1 MDVSLRLVRQFGW
14 LVAGL
19 FLAHGSSAVAA
30 PIAAAVPMYSVTDL
44 GPNVQ
49 ISSGYGNNGGFSA
62 FDPQANKAV
71 PISFPVSITPFAATT
86 NTAIL
91 PSTAVSTNSLATE
104 SAQRLMSVFAAN
116 SQGTVIGGLPVGTG
130 PNPSDTLKLGY
141 TQLQPNGTYS
151 PFQAITSPFD
161 AAGWQT
167 NDSNTRILL
176 NNQNQI
182 FASGPSFW
190 NAGGITKDGVIL
202 DLNAKTT
209 TPLDS
214 MLPASL
220 LAKYDRFNFIGF
232 ADNGSLI
239 GTAGLSTDPGGPHG
253 IMLTLPGISASP
265 VPEPSTFVVL
275 AGGLGA
281 IAFARR
287 FRRQSQNR
295 D

>member
-1 MDVSLRLVRQFGW
+1 MDVSSRLGRQFGW

-30 PIAAAVPMYSVTDL
+30 PMYSVTDL
-44 GPNVQ
+44 GPNVSV
-49 ISSGYGNNGGFSA
+49 SSGYAYNGGFTAKNPATNS
-62 FDPQANKAV
+62 NV
-71 PISFPVSITPFAATT
+71 PINFPVSILP
-86 NTAIL
+86 TAMTSGTAVL
-91 PSTAVSTNSLATE
+91 PSITTSASGAGPVSMQLP
-104 SAQRLMSVFAAN
+104 MSVFASNA
-116 SQGTVIGGLPVGTG
+116 QGTVIGGLPIGTG
-130 PNPSDTLKLGY
+130 ADPAQTYKIGY
-141 TQLQPNGTYS
+141 TQMQPNGTYGA
-151 PFQAITSPFD
+151 FQPITSPFD

-167 NDSNTRILL
+167 NDSNTRMLL

-182 FASGPSFW
+182 LVSGPSFW
-190 NAGGITKDGVIL
+190 NAGGINKDGVIL
-202 DLNAKTT
+202 DLNAHTT

-239 GTAGLSTDPGGPHG
+239 GTVGLNTDPGGPHG
-253 IMLTLPGISASP
+253 ILLTLPGISPVP
-265 VPEPSTFVVL
+265 VPEPSTFLVV

-287 FRRQSQNR
+287 FRRQALA
-295 D
+295 DA